1 MSRDEAP
8 RPARPLVLPESFN
21 GETDYCD
28 WIDHFENVAAVNAWD
43 DNAKLQWL
51 KVRLTGRAQTALK
64 RLPDA
69 TRRSYNETLAALK
82 KRFEPESKRELYAA
96 EFQTRRKGKTESWA
110 DFAEDLRR
118 LADRAHADLEEA
130 AREKLSLTRYLDQ
143 IADPQVS
150 FGVKQSRPR
159 NLDEAVAATL
169 ELESFKNIKPVV
181 KVAQAQPNVQLE
193 EPHADS
199 STRVIGAVGPPMNQ
213 KTRETSEELL
223 QAVLAR
229 LDRLESSLPKPR
241 ESLSQ
246 RREQRSL
253 QNAQQNRETGG
264 TRCHSG
270 SQPEK
275 IICRKCRRE
284 GHYARGC
291 ATKTSQRQPQGN

>member
-1 MSRDEAP
+1 M
-8 RPARPLVLPESFN
+8 
-21 GETDYCD
+21 
-28 WIDHFENVAAVNAWD
+28 IAWD

-51 KVRLTGRAQTALK
+51 KVQLTGRAQTALK
-64 RLPDA
+64 RLLDA
-69 TRRSYNETLAALK
+69 TCRSYNETLAALK

-130 AREKLSLTRYLDQ
+130 AQEKLSLTRYLDQ

-150 FGVKQSRPR
+150 FGVKQSCPR

-181 KVAQAQPNVQLE
+181 KVARAQPNVQLE
-193 EPHADS
+193 EPDAD
-199 STRVIGAVGPPMNQ
+199 STRVIGAVGPPTSQ
-213 KTRETSEELL
+213 RTRETSEELL

-241 ESLSQ
+241 E
-246 RREQRSL
+246 
-253 QNAQQNRETGG
+253 N
-264 TRCHSG
+264 
-270 SQPEK
+270 
-275 IICRKCRRE
+275 
-284 GHYARGC
+284 
-291 ATKTSQRQPQGN
+291 

>member
-21 GETDYCD
+21 RKTDYCD

-64 RLPDA
+64 RLLDA
-69 TRRSYNETLAALK
+69 THRSYNETLAALK
-82 KRFEPESKRELYAA
+82 KQFEPESTRELYAA

-169 ELESFKNIKPVV
+169 HKASC
-181 KVAQAQPNVQLE
+181 QG
-193 EPHADS
+193 
-199 STRVIGAVGPPMNQ
+199 STSTAKCAAGR
-213 KTRETSEELL
+213 
-223 QAVLAR
+223 AR
-229 LDRLESSLPKPR
+229 
-241 ESLSQ
+241 
-246 RREQRSL
+246 
-253 QNAQQNRETGG
+253 
-264 TRCHSG
+264 C
-270 SQPEK
+270 
-275 IICRKCRRE
+275 
-284 GHYARGC
+284 
-291 ATKTSQRQPQGN
+291 

>member
-1 MSRDEAP
+1 M
-8 RPARPLVLPESFN
+8 
-21 GETDYCD
+21 
-28 WIDHFENVAAVNAWD
+28 
-43 DNAKLQWL
+43 
-51 KVRLTGRAQTALK
+51 K
-64 RLPDA
+64 RLLDA

-193 EPHADS
+193 EPDAD
-199 STRVIGAVGPPMNQ
+199 STRVIGVVGPPMSQ
-213 KTRETSEELL
+213 QTRETSEELL

-241 ESLSQ
+241 ESQSQ
-246 RREQRSL
+246 RRE
-253 QNAQQNRETGG
+253 
-264 TRCHSG
+264 
-270 SQPEK
+270 
-275 IICRKCRRE
+275 
-284 GHYARGC
+284 
-291 ATKTSQRQPQGN
+291 

>member
-1 MSRDEAP
+1 MSHDEAP

-28 WIDHFENVAAVNAWD
+28 WIDHFENVAAVNALD

-181 KVAQAQPNVQLE
+181 KVAQAQPDVQLA
-193 EPHADS
+193 EPDPD
-199 STRVIGAVGPPMNQ
+199 STRVIGAVGPPVSQ
-213 KTRETSEELL
+213 RTRDTSEELL

-229 LDRLESSLPKPR
+229 LDRLESSLPRTR
-241 ESLSQ
+241 ETQPQ
-246 RREQRSL
+246 RRDQRSPR
-253 QNAQQNRETGG
+253 NGQQNREAGG
-264 TRCHSG
+264 AGRNPRSQSG
-270 SQPEK
+270 K
-275 IICRKCRRE
+275 IICRKCGNE

-291 ATKTSQRQPQGN
+291 AAKIAPRQPQGN

>member
-28 WIDHFENVAAVNAWD
+28 WIDHFENVAAMNAWD

-150 FGVKQSRPR
+150 FGVKQSHPR

-169 ELESFKNIKPVV
+169 ELESFKNIKPV
-181 KVAQAQPNVQLE
+181 
-193 EPHADS
+193 
-199 STRVIGAVGPPMNQ
+199 
-213 KTRETSEELL
+213 
-223 QAVLAR
+223 
-229 LDRLESSLPKPR
+229 
-241 ESLSQ
+241 LS
-246 RREQRSL
+246 R
-253 QNAQQNRETGG
+253 
-264 TRCHSG
+264 
-270 SQPEK
+270 
-275 IICRKCRRE
+275 
-284 GHYARGC
+284 
-291 ATKTSQRQPQGN
+291 

>member
-1 MSRDEAP
+1 MSREEAP
-8 RPARPLVLPESFN
+8 RPARPLVLPEPFN

-43 DNAKLQWL
+43 ENAKLQWL

-64 RLPDA
+64 RLPEA
-69 TRRSYNETLAALK
+69 TRRSYENTLAALK

-96 EFQTRRKGKTESWA
+96 EFQTRRKGKTETWA

-118 LADRAHADLEEA
+118 LADRAHSDLEEA

-143 IADPQVS
+143 IADSQVS

-169 ELESFKNIKPVV
+169 ELESFKNIKPAI
-181 KVAQAQPNVQLE
+181 KVAQAQPEVQSLVS
-193 EPHADS
+193 DVDD
-199 STRVIGAVGPPMNQ
+199 TRVIGAVGPPVSQ
-213 KTRETSEELL
+213 IRGTSEELL
-223 QAVLAR
+223 QAVLTR

-241 ESLSQ
+241 EGQ
-246 RREQRSL
+246 PQKREPRPPR
-253 QNAQQNRETGG
+253 NGQQNREANGAG
-264 TRCHSG
+264 HNPG
-270 SQPEK
+270 SQPGK
-275 IICRKCRRE
+275 IMCRKCGKE

-291 ATKTSQRQPQGN
+291 ATRTSPRQLQGN